1 MIPLCHKNIEKRTET
16 IFRRGGDGMEQPIAV
31 KCFLCGNTARY
42 AYAYARLNDR
52 ENFHGVIFRGVCD
65 ECLADYIAKIKAD
78 KQARVD
84 GWIWLAAVLP
94 VGGLLAAL
102 AESVVWQW
110 VGFGLILFAAIWPLG
125 SRLAQRWE
133 SRRANSASDA
143 ENERRYSEQMSLEDA
158 QRTNRQFRLIPL
170 HERYRSA
177 EYTIERI
184 SEEAGVSRVTA
195 ALLKPATETAFR
207 RMEQA
212 RSAVG
217 FDNVRVV

>member
-1 MIPLCHKNIEKRTET
+1 MRRKNSGKKWTEPVYK
-16 IFRRGGDGMEQPIAV
+16 RGGDDVEQPIAV
-31 KCFLCGNTARY
+31 KCFLCGSTARY

-52 ENFHGVIFRGVCD
+52 ENFHGVIFRGVCE
-65 ECLADYIAKIKAD
+65 ECLADYIDKVKAD
-78 KQARVD
+78 KHARTD
-84 GWIWLAAVLP
+84 GWIWLAAILP

-110 VGFGLILFAAIWPLG
+110 VGFGLILLAVLWPLG
-125 SRLAQRWE
+125 SRLTQRWE
-133 SRRANSASDA
+133 ARRANNASEE
-143 ENERRYSEQMSLEDA
+143 ENERRYSEQMCLEDA

-184 SEEAGVSRVTA
+184 SDEAGVSRVTA

-217 FDNVRVV
+217 FDNAHVV